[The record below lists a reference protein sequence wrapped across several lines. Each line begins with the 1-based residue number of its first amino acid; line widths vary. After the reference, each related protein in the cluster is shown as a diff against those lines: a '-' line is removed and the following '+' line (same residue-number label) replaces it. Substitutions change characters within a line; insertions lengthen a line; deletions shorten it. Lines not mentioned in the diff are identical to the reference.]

1 MAPKPTEV
9 KLVTQ
14 HLLAESPDADTLAK
28 TIITE
33 LDAKREQEAL
43 REPPYALVYWEPNS
57 QVLCVYGPYR
67 TENQARKQQVRL
79 ASPGPLT
86 ASCWVLRQRPEV
98 RDASQ

>member
-14 HLLAESPDADTLAK
+14 HLLSEAPDAETLAK

-43 REPPYALVYWEPNS
+43 KDPPYAVAYWDPN
-57 QVLCVYGPYR
+57 VKFLAVYGPYR
-67 TENQARKQQVRL
+67 TENQAAKQQARL
-79 ASPGPLT
+79 ASPGPKPG
-86 ASCWVLRQRPEV
+86 SSWILRQRPEV
-98 RDASQ
+98 RDAG